1 MDTKQINRAD
11 DEGVINLWVKSYDLY
26 NRLSC
31 NPNHLTV
38 VDARADYAAR
48 IADDRTT
55 FAQFGAHTVEGPIVL
70 GEYRKT

>member
-1 MDTKQINRAD
+1 MSKAITSVE

-38 VDARADYAAR
+38 AEARADYEKR
-48 IADDRTT
+48 ITDNRTT
-55 FAQFGAHTVEGPIVL
+55 FAQLGAHTSEGPIVL
-70 GEYRKT
+70 GEYRK